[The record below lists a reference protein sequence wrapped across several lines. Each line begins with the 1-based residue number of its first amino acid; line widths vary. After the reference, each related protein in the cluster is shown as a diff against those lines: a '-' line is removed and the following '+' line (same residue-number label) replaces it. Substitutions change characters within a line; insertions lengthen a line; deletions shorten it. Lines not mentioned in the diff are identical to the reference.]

1 MGKRS
6 GSAATARMKVRSH
19 GGRIRVVSH
28 VRRLPVERECLFLQS
43 LVFCVETLDVGHFLQ
58 RARFGRG

>member
-1 MGKRS
+1 
-6 GSAATARMKVRSH
+6 MKVRSH